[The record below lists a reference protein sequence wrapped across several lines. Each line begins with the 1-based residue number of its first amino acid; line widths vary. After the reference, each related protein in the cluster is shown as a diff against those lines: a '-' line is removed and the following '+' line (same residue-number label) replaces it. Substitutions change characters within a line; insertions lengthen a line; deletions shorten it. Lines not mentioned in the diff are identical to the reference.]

1 MASKAGQGRF
11 RAGRGD
17 GEEIRQAVSSRRSQ
31 SKDPLG
37 RRIRVFDSHLCAH
50 GVQVPSTKDH
60 WLDDFDDFIANP
72 IPVPVYVTQMTSMG
86 RVLRSHFDPASPA
99 DPVLGF

>member
-1 MASKAGQGRF
+1 
-11 RAGRGD
+11 
-17 GEEIRQAVSSRRSQ
+17 
-31 SKDPLG
+31 
-37 RRIRVFDSHLCAH
+37 
-50 GVQVPSTKDH
+50 VQVPSTKDH